1 LFIKQLKSLVESEQE
16 KHGSMNERN
25 SELQQIVQRVQN
37 RADGQPDSEPLVLP
51 EEEAVKSSP

>member
-1 LFIKQLKSLVESEQE
+1 ME
-16 KHGSMNERN
+16 ERN

-37 RADGQPDSEPLVLP
+37 RVDGQSDLEPQALP